1 MKKIILLLVLLAGS
15 MMTSHGQDVKVIPAY
30 WVVETNVNQKN
41 FSIVRLYDSQ
51 HNLIHEVKMEGVYLN
66 VSKLKH
72 RKMLD
77 QLIKGYYPVMS
88 KKNQKDSSRNSR
100 L

>member
-1 MKKIILLLVLLAGS
+1 MN
-15 MMTSHGQDVKVIPAY
+15 SHGQDVKVIPAY

-51 HNLIHEVKMEGVYLN
+51 HNLIHEVKMEGIYLN

-77 QLIKGYYPVMS
+77 QLIKGYYPVIS
-88 KKNQKDSSRNSR
+88 KKHQRDSTGNSR